1 MPWFDKSIHPDF
13 RKSEDRANQKEDRGP
28 ATPGDRIKQALTTPQ
43 SAEDAAAM
51 RERIQSGMAGAGSVL
66 GGGLQV
72 ARTAA
77 TIGGHVTAGVGAA
90 AKQAVREVT
99 SLPVVQQTAATLGQE
114 AGRRIVDAAGR
125 VGAKRVTRGGLLG
138 ITAGRQFAESFP
150 KGSSIDGAEP
160 SAASAPEVASSA
172 PEVASSREPGVLD
185 VLLARVQ
192 NATAKPFARRQ
203 SGSLARQAV
212 TGDAAP
218 DAAPDAASEGD
229 SYGTR
234 VASVYNNAVGAL
246 TDYLLNQFR
255 RSKRQA
261 ATDVGTV
268 RALGPMNVGRAVKDA
283 VTGHVKEA
291 VGELGENVALSALE
305 TVVGPEEQV
314 LEEDLAGF
322 HAQYPQFLNQHEHL
336 EVLRHSPEEAWE
348 KGVSQYVRNPHTGR
362 MGKIYRISDHPDQED
377 VGGILE
383 GTFVPHANFENDTD
397 SSHYHAFLG
406 ESVRTGLA
414 DDDEP
419 PSYDPGPA
427 EKKSIQAR
435 YALEWLDGHPSNDW
449 VHPDI
454 IKGARTG
461 ISPFGAI
468 PRAQWDTSTRGPL
481 GGSGTS
487 GFEHNVG
494 EALDASYSGAYGS
507 DPYNEGPSME
517 FSGFDAPEH
526 HGLSE
531 KTIARAA
538 GPHGWTLPGVGHGP
552 HDIEGYLHTAAHSP
566 EERERYLAEV
576 IEARKRGF
584 LTPVP
589 TAKGTGGWTGYN
601 HQDRQPLYTRS
612 HVKLTRGQ
620 RQLLAEQK
628 LVNLAESLK
637 PARFD
642 RVDEPGRMDDLRALR
657 KWQRLQRNIDPVSGL
672 PLGDSE
678 GAYPNWEPDY
688 LEDGNNEDDFK
699 PGARGENS
707 ILSHGIWRGY
717 PDYDGSEGGPYGAHD
732 LLTRNMPR
740 VIATLA
746 DDYAAPDGM
755 DPGQWNTLLQTEYR
769 SRGGGRAHA
778 TEYLDLG
785 FLVKKEDRARAKT
798 AIQSMETRVRDLIPD
813 PPNGAK
819 KERSGYETNMDA
831 RSVVDAI
838 KRAHESPVPLP
849 SGTPFDSS
857 ATPSDSEIAR
867 HRKTSFGLRR
877 QSEGITD
884 ASSQLAD
891 PDHYWKRGRF
901 RQTDPNAS
909 FGFSDPYS
917 DHDDSIPYD
926 RQVPYPDSEDSYGA
940 WNESGEYGP
949 KNDGTY
955 NHLGDES
962 FKQREQEGVRIQH
975 GLLHIRGFN
984 HEPTDG
990 PYSDTAVLMRAME
1003 TAHFSRTA
1011 GESTIGEESRN
1022 RAFLDGLRQGASNH
1036 ERDRR
1041 YRDDPLSQRQYAN
1054 YPNPGFSSIEQMQES
1069 NKKFGVSLARH
1080 APEIL
1085 RNRALVLRA
1094 RLAEMKKLD
1103 EMGIETRNMSG
1114 RYENIT
1120 HAFNPEEYV
1129 RTQKDLASVQNLLQR
1144 FLSPSVRIFGQ
1155 QTAEGTVK
1163 SFFHLTRTSALRKS
1177 MESKIR
1183 DEENQQRRKI
1193 HREEIAEEEHGVEHE
1208 YDHGQGRHERKIMR
1222 LVEDSNVCPK
1232 CGCNPCRCEERG
1244 EAKVLRR
1251 MDQYEKKTRKVIDKE
1266 EDAQKK
1272 RIHRDH
1278 TGPGVPKFVAK
1289 YDHGINQHKR
1299 KLKKEITELRKE
1311 EKDEVQKDMDKS
1323 LRKLQKAVNAVDM
1336 SPDLLPATP
1345 VKPPVVP
1352 KLPKAPAV
1360 TPVMKSVE
1368 AMEKSKKHKKK
1379 SKWPS
1384 FDVQSS
1390 QIARREGVSE
1400 KAADAMLA
1408 SRARNHG
1415 TKKSLTGNVD
1425 ESGFVIP
1432 GTVQR
1437 RSGVGF
1443 ADMDKRASEIK
1454 ARANEARVRAAADA
1468 AAATPVVPSGPRIRY
1483 GDPITETIAKVRGR
1497 QAARQAGGT
1506 FADRDI
1512 RVYRPAKK
1520 KGT

>member
-1 MPWFDKSIHPDF
+1 MPWFDKSIHPEF

-43 SAEDAAAM
+43 SAEDADAM

-66 GGGLQV
+66 GGGLQA

-77 TIGGHVTAGVGAA
+77 TIGGHVSAGAGAA

-99 SLPVVQQTAATLGQE
+99 SLPVVQETAANIGRE
-114 AGRRIVDAAGR
+114 AGRRISDAAGR

-138 ITAGRQFAESFP
+138 MNAARGIAGSFP
-150 KGSSIDGAEP
+150 EGSSIDPTEP
-160 SAASAPEVASSA
+160 SAASA

-192 NATAKPFARRQ
+192 NAASKPFARRQ
-203 SGSLARQAV
+203 SGSLAREAV
-212 TGDAAP
+212 TGTRTD

-255 RSKRQA
+255 RTKRQA

-268 RALGPMNVGRAVKDA
+268 RALGPMNVGRAVGDA

-305 TVVGPEEQV
+305 SVVGPEEQE

-348 KGVSQYVRNPHTGR
+348 GGVSQYVRNPHTGR

-383 GTFVPHANFENDTD
+383 GTFVPHGNFENDG
-397 SSHYHAFLG
+397 SPHYHAFLG
-406 ESVRTGLA
+406 DAVRTGRSDYEPFSDRE
-414 DDDEP
+414 DDSE
-419 PSYDPGPA
+419 YDPRPVKKP

-468 PRAQWDTSTRGPL
+468 PRAQWDTSSRGPL

-526 HGLSE
+526 LGLSE

-538 GPHGWTLPGVGHGP
+538 GPHGWTPPGVGHGP
-552 HDIEGYLHTAAHSP
+552 NDIEGYLHTAPHSP

-589 TAKGTGGWTGYN
+589 THRSDGN
-601 HQDRQPLYTRS
+601 SLYTRS
-612 HVKLTRGQ
+612 HVRLTRGQ

-637 PARFD
+637 PARL
-642 RVDEPGRMDDLRALR
+642 RPVDEPGRMDDLRELR
-657 KWQRLQRNIDPVSGL
+657 RRQRLQRNIDPVSGL

-678 GAYPNWEPDY
+678 GAYPTNWEPDY
-688 LEDGNNEDDFK
+688 AEDGNNEDDFK
-699 PGARGENS
+699 PGSRGENS

-717 PDYDGSEGGPYGAHD
+717 PDYDGSEGGPYGAYET
-732 LLTRNMPR
+732 LIRKMPR

-769 SRGGGRAHA
+769 SMGGDWVSPTG
-778 TEYLDLG
+778 YSNLG
-785 FLVKKEDRARAKT
+785 FPVKEEDRLRAIRAIESMRAR
-798 AIQSMETRVRDLIPD
+798 VHNLIPD

-819 KERSGYETNMDA
+819 KERSGYGTSMDA

-867 HRKTSFGLRR
+867 HRETSFGLRR

-891 PDHYWKRGRF
+891 PHHSWKRGRF
-901 RQTDPNAS
+901 RQTDSSAS
-909 FGFSDPYS
+909 GFPY
-917 DHDDSIPYD
+917 HNNSIPYD

-940 WNESGEYGP
+940 WNESGEYGL
-949 KNDGTY
+949 KDDRSTNYGTY
-955 NHLGDES
+955 NQLGDDS
-962 FKQREQEGVRIQH
+962 FEQRKKEGIRVQH
-975 GLLHIRGFN
+975 ALLDIRGLN
-984 HEPTDG
+984 AERQGG

-1022 RAFLDGLRQGASNH
+1022 RAFLDGLRQGAINH

-1041 YRDDPLSQRQYAN
+1041 YRDDPLSQRQHAN
-1054 YPNPGFSSIEQMQES
+1054 YPIPGHSSMSEHLQS

-1103 EMGIETRNMSG
+1103 EMGIETRNRTGS
-1114 RYENIT
+1114 YDNKT

-1129 RTQKDLASVQNLLQR
+1129 KTQKDLASVQSLLQR
-1144 FLSPSVRIFGQ
+1144 FLSPAVRRFGQ
-1155 QTAEGTVK
+1155 QTEEGEETVK
-1163 SFFHLTRTSALRKS
+1163 SFFHLTRTSALQKS

-1193 HREEIAEEEHGVEHE
+1193 HREEIDEEEHGVEHE
-1208 YDHGQGRHERKIMR
+1208 YDHGQARHEKRVMGIVKDA
-1222 LVEDSNVCPK
+1222 EDK
-1232 CGCNPCRCEERG
+1232 TIWQ
-1244 EAKVLRR
+1244 R
-1251 MDQYEKKTRKVIDKE
+1251 MDRYTRKELDAIEKE
-1266 EDAQKK
+1266 ENAQAK
-1272 RIHRDH
+1272 RIHKDH
-1278 TGPGVPKFVAK
+1278 TGSGVPKFVAK
-1289 YDHGINQHKR
+1289 YDHGIQKHKR
-1299 KLKKEITELRKE
+1299 KMKKEILELREEEKE
-1311 EKDEVQKDMDKS
+1311 EVKKDIAKS

-1345 VKPPVVP
+1345 MKPPVTP

-1360 TPVMKSVE
+1360 PTTPVMKSTE
-1368 AMEKSKKHKKK
+1368 PMEKSRKHKKK

-1408 SRARNHG
+1408 SRARNH
-1415 TKKSLTGNVD
+1415 
-1425 ESGFVIP
+1425 
-1432 GTVQR
+1432 
-1437 RSGVGF
+1437 
-1443 ADMDKRASEIK
+1443 
-1454 ARANEARVRAAADA
+1454 
-1468 AAATPVVPSGPRIRY
+1468 
-1483 GDPITETIAKVRGR
+1483 
-1497 QAARQAGGT
+1497 
-1506 FADRDI
+1506 
-1512 RVYRPAKK
+1512 
-1520 KGT
+1520 